1 MKNSESFDVAG
12 FGITTL
18 DYICIIDRLANYQK
32 NSTIKD
38 VKFFGGGCVSTA
50 LVALNRLGG
59 SSSLITLL
67 GDDWV
72 GEEVSKGLEEENID
86 CSGIDFEKNQLTTF
100 SFIQVSGKQ
109 GKRAIAYFPG
119 SGEKLKFDDKAKE
132 IVKKSK
138 ILLLD
143 GLLPEENLKAAKF
156 ARKNEIKVM
165 LDCNMFNNG
174 TKELLSYIDYL
185 ITSESFLYDYSRTR
199 DIRNAIK
206 KLNEDY
212 NPEVLVTTLG
222 RKGSVTLINDEIK
235 QVGIF
240 DVKVKD
246 TTGCGDVYHGAFLF
260 GLLRRWDLIDIMT
273 FATAVSSVKCMYFG
287 GRPGIPNFEKT
298 IEFLEGFG
306 INVKRFL

>member
-1 MKNSESFDVAG
+1 MNNSESFDAVG

-18 DYICIIDRLANYQK
+18 DYICTVDRLTNYQK
-32 NSTIKD
+32 FSTIKD

-72 GEEVSKGLEEENID
+72 GKEVLKGLKEESID
-86 CSGIDFEKNQLTTF
+86 CGGVVYEKDQLTTF
-100 SFIQVSGKQ
+100 SFIQVSSRQ

-119 SGEKLKFDDKAKE
+119 CGEKLKFNDKAKE

-138 ILLLD
+138 ILILD
-143 GLLPEENLKAAKF
+143 GILPQEGLKAAKF
-156 ARKNEIKVM
+156 ARGNGVKVM
-165 LDCNMFNNG
+165 LDCNVFNNG

-199 DIRNAIK
+199 DVGNALK

-212 NPEVLVTTLG
+212 NPEILVATLG
-222 RKGSVTLINDEIK
+222 RKGSVTLVNGEIK
-235 QVGIF
+235 KIGIF

-260 GLLRRWDLIDIMT
+260 GLLRKWDLIDIMT
-273 FATAVSSVKCMYFG
+273 FATAVSSAKCMHFG
-287 GRPGIPNFEKT
+287 GRPGIPNFKKT
-298 IEFLEGFG
+298 IEFLESFG
-306 INVKRFL
+306 IDSKRFL